1 MRTRIRNRK
10 APHLMIQIMVT
21 RDLAFTVI
29 INIINQKITI
39 MMIERDSVATD

>member
-1 MRTRIRNRK
+1 
-10 APHLMIQIMVT
+10 MIQIMVT

-29 INIINQKITI
+29 INIINQKIKI